1 MRKMVWRKPI
11 VLGLLLITM
20 VSGAYAQ
27 NRFEIEPFAGARFG
41 GRITINTPD
50 VDYLPIDSSLNWGFT
65 TGVSIIPHLFG
76 EFMFNRQTTTLS
88 AHDTLLGQTIPLTTR
103 AHLDLYHFDL
113 LYEFWTPSK
122 IRPFVV
128 GGIGDTHF
136 DSHGVVSFENR
147 FSYNLGGGVKY
158 LFTPQVALRADVR
171 WSPSRTTAAS
181 TTFCDPSLGCFTTPV
196 NRHAEQGQAEI
207 GLEFRFGDWRR

>member
-1 MRKMVWRKPI
+1 MKKMLWRKPI

-50 VDYLPIDSSLNWGFT
+50 VDYLPIDSSLNWGLT
-65 TGVSIIPHLFG
+65 TGVSIIPHLFS
-76 EFMFNRQTTTLS
+76 EFMWNRQTTTLS

-103 AHLDLYHFDL
+103 AHLDLYHLDL

-136 DSHGVVSFENR
+136 DTHRVVSFE
-147 FSYNLGGGVKY
+147 
-158 LFTPQVALRADVR
+158 D
-171 WSPSRTTAAS
+171 AS
-181 TTFCDPSLGCFTTPV
+181 LITSAVG
-196 NRHAEQGQAEI
+196 
-207 GLEFRFGDWRR
+207 